1 MFWYVHRFKEYQK
14 TAVVA
19 SERGTMERHLSV
31 TEAARTL
38 GVHPQTVYQLI
49 WGGRLPGV
57 IRVGRAIRIPESAL
71 GSFPEYAPPE
81 ASGQ

>member
-1 MFWYVHRFKEYQK
+1 
-14 TAVVA
+14 
-19 SERGTMERHLSV
+19 MERHLSV

-38 GVHPQTVYQLI
+38 GVHPQTVYSLI

-71 GSFPEYAPPE
+71 DLFPGYAPPKGSAQVKTGKAGDLMKDAAEVAGE
-81 ASGQ
+81 AIA